1 MRGTD
6 YVTVKPK
13 YHPVI
18 PPIEMVISDIKN
30 MTSTNH

>member
-18 PPIEMVISDIKN
+18 PPIEMVISDRFLH
-30 MTSTNH
+30 S